1 MKKIVGWLLLT
12 IGVLLIIWGVWSSY
26 EIFTA
31 KKLPY
36 EIFKVP
42 EVEEVSPKQ
51 EKSPISPQEEMEEQM
66 QQVIRE
72 QIGAMLP
79 PDFLPKLFNLI
90 AWSIFVGILVFAAG
104 KLSIL
109 GINLLK

>member
-12 IGVLLIIWGVWSSY
+12 IGVLLIIWGIWSSY

-36 EIFKVP
+36 EIFKAQ
-42 EVEEVSPKQ
+42 ETQEVSL
-51 EKSPISPQEEMEEQM
+51 EQEEGSPEEQM
-66 QQVIRE
+66 QQVIKE
-72 QIGAMLP
+72 QLGEMLP
-79 PDFLPKLFNLI
+79 SGFLPKLFNLI
-90 AWSIFVGILVFAAG
+90 AWSVFVGILVFAAG
-104 KLSIL
+104 KISIL